1 MPSLESKN
9 FMESKKV
16 PSCVSSKV
24 VVVDESEVSGALIT
38 TPGDSM
44 LAASRWSFTTEQA
57 L

>member
-1 MPSLESKN
+1 MPSFESKN
-9 FMESKKV
+9 CIESKKV
-16 PSCVSSKV
+16 PSFASSKV

-44 LAASRWSFTTEQA
+44 LAASRLPFTTEQA